1 MKCYIVDSFMGFYAY
16 GEDLKLI
23 SAKTFEDTEEAA
35 VQLAELERSGTCP
48 LLEAFIG
55 DLVKMGFNSF
65 VCEDELEAKW
75 IKTKYGVEASVTAP
89 SAGGK
94 AFRSSMASAAK
105 SMGVQARKAD
115 ALLKE
120 ASESILKMKV
130 RTASEKRDRLVA
142 QAVTAMDE
150 IDKNVNISVSRV
162 REWYGLHFPELDA
175 LVPDHRQYMQLVVQF
190 GNKSNM
196 NEKSVDKIVQAENKA
211 KAIVETAKKSMGAEI
226 GGVDLALV
234 KSLAES
240 QLALYI
246 YRDGLEKY
254 IDETMKDVAP
264 NLRELIGAGLGG
276 RLIAATGSLE
286 NLARKPASTVQ
297 VIGAE
302 KALFRSLKTGAR
314 PPKHG
319 IIFQHQDIHAAPR
332 WQRGKIARALAGKI
346 SIAARVDAYGGE
358 FVAVSLRENFEKR
371 VADIRK
377 KYAKPPERERMPP
390 RDFRRGRPEG
400 RDFRRDRF
408 GSRDRWGRGGDRD
421 RGRNQHWRRDNK
433 WRR

>member
-1 MKCYIVDSFMGFYAY
+1 MKCYIVDSFMGFFAY

-23 SAKTFEDTEEAA
+23 SAKTFDDSGEAVA
-35 VQLAELERSGTCP
+35 QIAELEKSGSNS
-48 LLEAFIG
+48 LLESFIG
-55 DLVKMGFNSF
+55 DLVKIGYDDF
-65 VCEDELEAKW
+65 VCEDELEAKA
-75 IKTKYGVEASVTAP
+75 IKGRFGVEASVAVP

-94 AFRSSMASAAK
+94 AFRSSLASSAT
-105 SMGVQARKAD
+105 SMGIASRKAE
-115 ALLKE
+115 ALQKE
-120 ASESILKMKV
+120 ASESILRMKV
-130 RTASEKRDRLVA
+130 RIASEKRDRLVA

-150 IDKNVNISVSRV
+150 IDKNINISVSRV
-162 REWYGLHFPELDA
+162 REWYGLHFPELDT

-190 GNKSNM
+190 GNRSNM
-196 NEKSVDKIVQAENKA
+196 DEKGVNRIAQSENKA

-240 QLALYI
+240 NLDLYV

-276 RLIAATGSLE
+276 RLIALTGGLDG
-286 NLARKPASTVQ
+286 LAKKPASTVQ

-319 IIFQHQDIHAAPR
+319 IIFQHQDIHSSPR

-346 SIAARVDAYGGE
+346 SIAARVDAFGGE
-358 FVAVSLRENFEKR
+358 FVAPSLKEGLEKR
-371 VADIRK
+371 IADIRK
-377 KYAKPPERERMPP
+377 KYSKPPERERRPE
-390 RDFRRGRPEG
+390 RDFRRDRPGG

-408 GSRDRWGRGGDRD
+408 GKRDRWDNR
-421 RGRNQHWRRDNK
+421 QKWRRDKK

>member
-23 SAKTFEDTEEAA
+23 SAKTFEDAAEAA
-35 VQLAELERSGTCP
+35 TQIAELERSGTCP

-55 DLVKMGFNSF
+55 DLTKMGYDSF
-65 VCEDELEAKW
+65 VCEDELEAKS
-75 IKTKYGVEASVTAP
+75 IKVKFGVEASVTAP
-89 SAGGK
+89 SPGGK
-94 AFRSSMASAAK
+94 VFRSSLASSAT
-105 SMGVQARKAD
+105 SMGVPARKAE
-115 ALLKE
+115 AQLKE
-120 ASESILKMKV
+120 TSESILRMKV

-190 GNKSNM
+190 GNRSHM
-196 NEKSVDKIVQAENKA
+196 DEKRANRIVQSESKA
-211 KAIVETAKKSMGAEI
+211 RAIVETAKKSMGAEI
-226 GGVDLALV
+226 GGVDLTQV

-240 QLALYI
+240 QLSLYT
-246 YRDGLEKY
+246 YRDELEKY
-254 IDETMKDVAP
+254 IDDTMKDVAP

-276 RLIAATGSLE
+276 RLIALTGSLE
-286 NLARKPASTVQ
+286 SLAKKPASTVQ

-319 IIFQHQDIHAAPR
+319 IIFQHQDIHTAPR

-346 SIAARVDAYGGE
+346 SIAARVDSFGGE
-358 FVAVSLRENFEKR
+358 FVATSLKESFEKR

-377 KYAKPPERERMPP
+377 KYAKPPERERVPP
-390 RDFRRGRPEG
+390 RDFRRGRPGG

-408 GSRDRWGRGGDRD
+408 GKRDRWDRD
-421 RGRNQHWRRDNK
+421 RNRNQNWRRDNK

>member
-1 MKCYIVDSFMGFYAY
+1 MKCYIVDSFMGFFAY

-23 SAKTFEDTEEAA
+23 SAKTFEDSVEAVGQIA
-35 VQLAELERSGTCP
+35 DLEKSGSSP
-48 LLEAFIG
+48 LLEGFLG
-55 DLVKMGFNSF
+55 DLVKMGYAEF
-65 VCEDELEAKW
+65 VCEDELEAKS
-75 IKTKYGVEASVTAP
+75 IKTRFGVEASVMTP
-89 SAGGK
+89 SAGGR
-94 AFRSSMASAAK
+94 AFRSSLPSAAT
-105 SMGVQARKAD
+105 SMGVPARKAD
-115 ALLKE
+115 GLLKE
-120 ASESILKMKV
+120 ASESLLKMKV
-130 RTASEKRDRLVA
+130 RIASEKRDRLVA

-150 IDKNVNISVSRV
+150 IDKNINISVSRV
-162 REWYGLHFPELDA
+162 REWYGLHFPELDT
-175 LVPDHRQYMQLVVQF
+175 LVPDHRQYMQLVVGF

-196 NEKSVDKIVQAENKA
+196 DEKGVNRIVQSDNKA

-240 QLALYI
+240 ELAFYT
-246 YRDGLEKY
+246 YRDSLEKY

-276 RLIAATGSLE
+276 RLIALTGSLE
-286 NLARKPASTVQ
+286 GLAKKPASTVQ
-297 VIGAE
+297 VMGAE

-319 IIFQHQDIHAAPR
+319 IIFQHQDIHSAPR

-346 SIAARVDAYGGE
+346 SIAARVDSFGGE
-358 FVAVSLRENFEKR
+358 FVAASLKESLERR
-371 VADIRK
+371 LADIRK
-377 KYAKPPERERMPP
+377 KYSKPPERERRPE
-390 RDFRRGRPEG
+390 RDFRRDRAGG

-408 GSRDRWGRGGDRD
+408 GKRDNWDHR
-421 RGRNQHWRRDNK
+421 QKWRRDKK

>member
-1 MKCYIVDSFMGFYAY
+1 MKCYIVDSFMGFFVY

-23 SAKTFEDTEEAA
+23 SAKTFEDAGEA
-35 VQLAELERSGTCP
+35 VGQIAELEKSGSSS
-48 LLEAFIG
+48 LLEGFIG
-55 DLVKMGFNSF
+55 DLVKMGYGEF
-65 VCEDELEAKW
+65 VCEDELEAKS
-75 IKTKYGVEASVTAP
+75 IKTRFGVEASVAIP
-89 SAGGK
+89 SAGGR
-94 AFRSSMASAAK
+94 AFRSSLASAAT
-105 SMGVQARKAD
+105 SMGVPAKKAD
-115 ALLKE
+115 GLLKE
-120 ASESILKMKV
+120 ASESLLKMKV

-150 IDKNVNISVSRV
+150 LDKNINISVSRV
-162 REWYGLHFPELDA
+162 REWYGLHFPELDT
-175 LVPDHRQYMQLVVQF
+175 LVPDHRQYMELVVGF

-196 NEKSVDKIVQAENKA
+196 DEKGVNRIVQSDNKA

-240 QLALYI
+240 NLALYT
-246 YRDGLEKY
+246 YRDSLEKY

-276 RLIAATGSLE
+276 RLIALTGSLE
-286 NLARKPASTVQ
+286 GLAKKPASTVQ
-297 VIGAE
+297 VMGAE

-319 IIFQHQDIHAAPR
+319 IIFQHQDIHSAPR

-346 SIAARVDAYGGE
+346 SIAARVDAFEGE
-358 FVAVSLRENFEKR
+358 FVAASLKASFDKR

-377 KYAKPPERERMPP
+377 KYSKPPERERGPE
-390 RDFRRGRPEG
+390 RDFRRDRQGG

-408 GSRDRWGRGGDRD
+408 GQRDRWDNR
-421 RGRNQHWRRDNK
+421 QKWRRDKK